1 MYKCNNCGR
10 VFESPVLEK
19 TTYESYYGVSSMFAY
34 GSPLIIEKCPKCD
47 SEDFR
52 YYNEEEEED
61 E

>member
-1 MYKCNNCGR
+1 M
-10 VFESPVLEK
+10 FESPVLEK